1 MSDTRLTGELRTD
14 FDCEMKGIPGRQW
27 GEAVFNVDD
36 DEIVLEISA
45 EEKVIVAIQAGDDA
59 VWKGTL
65 EGLKMLLRGEIK
77 GR

>member
-1 MSDTRLTGELRTD
+1 MSDINMTGELRTD
-14 FDCEMKGIPGRQW
+14 NDCEVKGLPAKQW
-27 GEAVFNVDD
+27 AEAVLNVNDE
-36 DEIVLEISA
+36 EIVLEISV
-45 EEKVIVAIQAGDDA
+45 EQKVIVAIQAGEDA

>member
-1 MSDTRLTGELRTD
+1 MSEIGMTGEIRTD
-14 FDCEMKGIPGRQW
+14 MDQEFTNIPAKQW
-27 GEAVFNVDD
+27 GEAVFNINGEELVM
-36 DEIVLEISA
+36 EISI
-45 EEKVIVAIQAGDDA
+45 EDKVIVALMAGEEA

>member
-1 MSDTRLTGELRTD
+1 MNENRIKGEMRTD
-14 FDCEMKGIPGRQW
+14 LDCEISSLPGRQW
-27 GEAVFNVDD
+27 AEAVFVVDKE
-36 DEIVLEISA
+36 EIIMEISA
-45 EEKVIVAIQAGDDA
+45 EQKTIIALAVGEEV